1 MKNLLILIVL
11 FAVGCGGDNADQ
23 KKTKAVEENL
33 IGTWVDISDNKKAV
47 ITYFKDKTFSGDW
60 PSESLGIANGP
71 QLINASGTWSVEKQD
86 KATKVK
92 YVFQKA
98 SYKNEIFSGLVGVDT
113 ILSINNE
120 VVVFR
125 TEQPEPHVS
134 TWTRQLP

>member
-71 QLINASGTWSVEKQD
+71 QLINAS
-86 KATKVK
+86 
-92 YVFQKA
+92 
-98 SYKNEIFSGLVGVDT
+98 
-113 ILSINNE
+113 
-120 VVVFR
+120 
-125 TEQPEPHVS
+125 
-134 TWTRQLP
+134 